1 MSEFVN
7 KIRRV
12 SRNKMNRFHRWFYL
26 FMHDS
31 KRVKFFSNHFPRLYL
46 SYYYHNWVG
55 FFPDYKHPRD
65 FCERLL
71 LYGLKNKNNPLFRQ
85 CADKATVREYVAA
98 KGYADILNDVY
109 GVYDTIDEIPFD
121 TLPNQFVLKITNAS
135 GYNIICTDK
144 TKLDIEKTKE
154 LLKQWLVESD
164 GFGFE
169 SGEWQ
174 YAYTRPRILAEKYLS
189 NLGESS
195 LVDYKFNCFRGNVY
209 SCLMAYNRSTD
220 DPHGDVCFD
229 LYDKDFNLT
238 EAVKPIWHKKRKTY
252 PKPKTYEQML
262 EIASKLSEDFDYVR
276 VDLYEIEDSV
286 LFGELTFAP
295 NGYVP
300 DYYEQWMLNELG
312 EQLVLSK

>member
-1 MSEFVN
+1 MGLIN
-7 KIRRV
+7 KIKCV
-12 SRNKMNRFHRWFYL
+12 HRNKMNHFHKWL
-26 FMHDS
+26 FAFMRDE
-31 KRVKFFSNHFPRLYL
+31 KRVNFFSSHFPRLYL
-46 SYYYHNWVG
+46 SYYYRNWVG

-65 FCERLL
+65 FCEKLL

-85 CADKATVREYVAA
+85 CADKAAVRDYVAA
-98 KGYADILNDVY
+98 KGYADILNEVY
-109 GVYDTIDEIPFD
+109 GVYDTVEEMPFD

-144 TKLDIEKTKE
+144 TKLDIEKIKDQ
-154 LLKQWLVESD
+154 LKKWLVESD

-174 YAYTRPRILAEKYLS
+174 YAYTKPRILAEKYLS
-189 NLGESS
+189 NLGEAS
-195 LVDYKFNCFRGNVY
+195 LVDYKFNCFRGKVY
-209 SCLMAYNRSTD
+209 SCFIAYNRSMD

-238 EAVKPIWHKKRKTY
+238 EAVKPIWHKKRKVY
-252 PKPKTYEQML
+252 PKPKTYAQML

-276 VDLYEIEDSV
+276 VDLYEIEDRV

-312 EQLVLSK
+312 KQLVLS

>member
-1 MSEFVN
+1 MEIIN
-7 KIRRV
+7 KIKRV
-12 SRNKMNRFHRWFYL
+12 YRCKMNHFHKWLSAYMR
-26 FMHDS
+26 DE

-46 SYYYHNWVG
+46 SYYYRNWVG
-55 FFPDYKHPRD
+55 FFPNYKHPRD
-65 FCERLL
+65 FCEKLL
-71 LYGLKNKNNPLFRQ
+71 LYGLKNKNNVLFRQ
-85 CADKATVREYVAA
+85 CADKASVRDYVIA
-98 KGYADILNDVY
+98 KGYTEILNEVY
-109 GVYDTIDEIPFD
+109 GVYDMVEEIPFD

-144 TKLDIEKTKE
+144 KKLDIKKTKE
-154 LLKQWLVESD
+154 QLKQWLVESD

-174 YAYTRPRILAEKYLS
+174 YAYTKPRILAEKYLS

-209 SCLMAYNRSTD
+209 SCLIAYNRSTD
-220 DPHGDVCFD
+220 DPHGDVCLD

-252 PKPKTYEQML
+252 PKPKTYTQML

-300 DYYEQWMLNELG
+300 DYYEQWMLDELG

>member
-1 MSEFVN
+1 MEIIN
-7 KIRRV
+7 KIKRV
-12 SRNKMNRFHRWFYL
+12 YRCKMNHFHKWLSAYMR
-26 FMHDS
+26 DE

-46 SYYYHNWVG
+46 SYYYRNWVG
-55 FFPDYKHPRD
+55 FFPNYKHPRD
-65 FCERLL
+65 FCEKLL
-71 LYGLKNKNNPLFRQ
+71 LYGLKNKNNVLFRQ
-85 CADKATVREYVAA
+85 CADKASVRDYVIA
-98 KGYADILNDVY
+98 KGYTEILNEVY
-109 GVYDTIDEIPFD
+109 GVYDMVEEIPFD
-121 TLPNQFVLKITNAS
+121 TLSNQFVLKITNAS

-144 TKLDIEKTKE
+144 KKLDIKKTKE
-154 LLKQWLVESD
+154 QLKQWLVESD

-174 YAYTRPRILAEKYLS
+174 YAYTKPRILAEKYLS

-209 SCLMAYNRSTD
+209 SCLIAYNRSTD
-220 DPHGDVCFD
+220 DPHGDVCLD

-252 PKPKTYEQML
+252 PKPKTYTQML

-300 DYYEQWMLNELG
+300 DYYEQWMLDELG